1 MQFDARHSAPNSI
14 KMTSK
19 APISPVAFVCI
30 MACCF
35 PFIPCLQ
42 AVFLTEAY
50 RRKRANDPKKVSRR
64 RRKLSTS
71 TRFASNVD
79 CALLARLPIELR
91 LEIYTYVLGG
101 NLLHIFQVPRRL
113 AHKSCHATPSKGYV
127 RSCCPITQRNNVRK
141 GYPGPFSS
149 ANIAL
154 LQTCRQIYLE
164 AINVLYTTNIF
175 DIDHLQTL
183 IYLSKSIPPQQFAT
197 ISTLHVSWPVTY
209 HATSYHGQ
217 VDSMNDWERF
227 CHVVATKM
235 PGLRHFRVSLSHNA
249 PLSIHEESDQ
259 DVIRPLL
266 EIRGLRTFNLVTH
279 NVSFTRQ
286 NERNMNIE
294 ILKLQLCLRQ
304 LLCAEPVALPQRPEA
319 NGSKHR
325 KLWKPPKP
333 PNRIDVQNGRM
344 IEMTQAYDSASN
356 RVETESGR
364 GIDSAEAR

>member
-1 MQFDARHSAPNSI
+1 
-14 KMTSK
+14 MTSK
-19 APISPVAFVCI
+19 APISPVAFICI

-71 TRFASNVD
+71 AHFASNVD

-113 AHKSCHATPSKGYV
+113 AHKCCHTTPSKGYP
-127 RSCCPITQRNNVRK
+127 RSCCPTTQRNNVRK
-141 GYPGPFSS
+141 GNQVPFSS

-183 IYLSKSIPPQQFAT
+183 IYLSRSIPPQHFAT
-197 ISTLHVSWPVTY
+197 ISKLHVSWPVTY
-209 HATSYHGQ
+209 HAISYHGQ
-217 VDSMNDWERF
+217 VDGMNDWERF

-235 PGLRHFRVSLSHNA
+235 PGLRHFKVSLTHST
-249 PLSIHEESDQ
+249 PLSIHEEADQ
-259 DVIRPLL
+259 DWIKPLL
-266 EIRGLRTFNLVTH
+266 EIQGLRTFHLVTH
-279 NVSFTRQ
+279 DVNVTRRH
-286 NERNMNIE
+286 ERNVNTE
-294 ILKLQLCLRQ
+294 VLKLQLCLQ
-304 LLCAEPVALPQRPEA
+304 ELLCTEPAAPPPGPEA
-319 NGSKHR
+319 SGSKHR

-333 PNRIDVQNGRM
+333 PNLADVQDDRM
-344 IEMTQAYDSASN
+344 IEMTQVYDRASN
-356 RVETESGR
+356 RVEAESCDR
-364 GIDSAEAR
+364 GHGSDSAEAR

>member
-1 MQFDARHSAPNSI
+1 MA
-14 KMTSK
+14 SK
-19 APISPVAFVCI
+19 APISPVAFMCI

-64 RRKLSTS
+64 RRRLSTS
-71 TRFASNVD
+71 ARFGSNVD
-79 CALLARLPIELR
+79 CALLSRLPIELR

-113 AHKSCHATPSKGYV
+113 AHKCCHGTPSKGYF
-127 RSCCPITQRNNVRK
+127 RSCCPTTQRNNVRK
-141 GYPGPFSS
+141 GYGGPFSS

-183 IYLSKSIPPQQFAT
+183 IYLSRSIPPQHFAT
-197 ISTLHVSWPVTY
+197 ISKLNVSWPVTY
-209 HATSYHGQ
+209 DIIPYHRQ
-217 VDSMNDWERF
+217 IDSINDWERF

-235 PGLRHFRVSLSHNA
+235 PGLRHLKVSLTHNA
-249 PLSIHEESDQ
+249 PLSIHDEADQ
-259 DVIRPLL
+259 CWIKPLL
-266 EIRGLRTFNLVTH
+266 EIRGLRTFNLETYDVNITGRH
-279 NVSFTRQ
+279 
-286 NERNMNIE
+286 ERNVNAE
-294 ILKLQLCLRQ
+294 ALKLQLCLRE
-304 LLCAEPVALPQRPEA
+304 LLCTKPAVPTPRPEA
-319 NGSKHR
+319 SGSKHR

-333 PNRIDVQNGRM
+333 PNLADIQDGRM
-344 IEMTQAYDSASN
+344 IEMTQVYDRASN
-356 RVETESGR
+356 RVETESCDR
-364 GIDSAEAR
+364 GHGSELVEAS

>member
-1 MQFDARHSAPNSI
+1 MA
-14 KMTSK
+14 SK
-19 APISPVAFVCI
+19 APISPVAFICV

-71 TRFASNVD
+71 AHFASNVD
-79 CALLARLPIELR
+79 CALLMRLPIELR

-101 NLLHIFQVPRRL
+101 NLLHIFQIPRRL
-113 AHKSCHATPSKGYV
+113 AHKCCDAMPSKRYF
-127 RSCCPITQRNNVRK
+127 RSCCPTTQRSNVRK
-141 GYPGPFSS
+141 PYLGPFSS

-164 AINVLYTTNIF
+164 AINVLYTTNVF

-183 IYLSKSIPPQQFAT
+183 VYLSRSIPPQHFAT
-197 ISTLHVSWPVTY
+197 ITTLHISWQVASYAVSF
-209 HATSYHGQ
+209 HGQ
-217 VDSMNDWERF
+217 VDGMNDWERF

-235 PGLRHFRVSLSHNA
+235 PGLRHFKVSLTHTA
-249 PLSIHEESDQ
+249 PLSIHEEADQ
-259 DVIRPLL
+259 DWIKPLL

-279 NVSFTRQ
+279 DLNVTRRHEK
-286 NERNMNIE
+286 NVNAET
-294 ILKLQLCLRQ
+294 LKLQLCLRE
-304 LLCAEPVALPQRPEA
+304 LLCTEPAAPPPGPEA

-333 PNRIDVQNGRM
+333 PNLADVQDGRM
-344 IEMTQAYDSASN
+344 IEMTQVYDRASN
-356 RVETESGR
+356 RVETQSRDRGHGR
-364 GIDSAEAR
+364 DSVEAT

>member
-1 MQFDARHSAPNSI
+1 
-14 KMTSK
+14 MTNKS
-19 APISPVAFVCI
+19 PISPLGFICI

-50 RRKRANDPKKVSRR
+50 RRRRANDPKKVSRR

-71 TRFASNVD
+71 ANFSSNVD
-79 CALLARLPIELR
+79 CALLGRLPIELR

-113 AHKSCHATPSKGYV
+113 AHKCCHTSPSKGYF
-127 RSCCPITQRNNVRK
+127 RSCCPTTQRNNVRK
-141 GYPGPFSS
+141 GYPEPFSS

-183 IYLSKSIPPQQFAT
+183 IYLSKSIPPQHFAT
-197 ISTLHVSWPVTY
+197 ISTLHVSWPVTN
-209 HATSYHGQ
+209 HGISYYGQ
-217 VDSMNDWERF
+217 VDGLRDWERS

-235 PGLRHFRVSLSHNA
+235 PGLRHFKLFLSHSA
-249 PLSIHEESDQ
+249 SLSIHEESDQ
-259 DVIRPLL
+259 NWIKPLL
-266 EIRGLRTFNLVTH
+266 EIRGLMTFNLVTH
-279 NVSFTRQ
+279 DVSVARRQ
-286 NERNMNIE
+286 ENAE
-294 ILKLQLCLRQ
+294 ILKLQLCLRE
-304 LLCAEPVALPQRPEA
+304 LLCTKPAAPPPGPKA

-325 KLWKPPKP
+325 KLWKPPKS
-333 PNRIDVQNGRM
+333 PNLADIQDNRM
-344 IEMTQAYDSASN
+344 IEMTQVYVRTSN
-356 RVETESGR
+356 QVKTEPGDRSHGSVSVEV
-364 GIDSAEAR
+364 I

>member
-1 MQFDARHSAPNSI
+1 MSS
-14 KMTSK
+14 TK
-19 APISPVAFVCI
+19 APISPLAFICI

-71 TRFASNVD
+71 ARFASNVD
-79 CALLARLPIELR
+79 CHLLRRLPIELR

-101 NLLHIFQVPRRL
+101 NLLHIFQVPKRL
-113 AHKSCHATPSKGYV
+113 AHKCCHTTPSKGYF
-127 RSCCPITQRNNVRK
+127 RSCCPTTQRINVRK

-149 ANIAL
+149 ANTAIL
-154 LQTCRQIYLE
+154 RTCRQIYLE

-183 IYLSKSIPPQQFAT
+183 LYLSKSIPHQHFAT

-209 HATSYHGQ
+209 HAISFHGQ
-217 VDSMNDWERF
+217 VDGMNDWERF

-235 PGLRHFRVSLSHNA
+235 PGLRHFKVSLTHSA

-259 DVIRPLL
+259 DWIKPLL
-266 EIRGLRTFNLVTH
+266 EIQGLMTFNLVTH
-279 NVSFTRQ
+279 DVNVTRRHET
-286 NERNMNIE
+286 NVNAE
-294 ILKLQLCLRQ
+294 ILKLQLCLRE
-304 LLCAEPVALPQRPEA
+304 LLCTEPPASPPGPEA
-319 NGSKHR
+319 NGSKLR
-325 KLWKPPKP
+325 KLRKPPKP
-333 PNRIDVQNGRM
+333 PNLADVQDGRM
-344 IEMTQAYDSASN
+344 IEMTQVYDRASN
-356 RVETESGR
+356 RVEAESSGR
-364 GIDSAEAR
+364 ENGSDSVEVR